1 MRLKAIQFLEKVDQN
16 ETNTYC
22 FKTNKC
28 LPAIKDLID
37 FEPDLTPM
45 IKNIQ
50 FRPARN
56 NFVAKS
62 KNNRKQIHSTDELLV
77 NTDKSGNV
85 YTFSKNQYKKYIC
98 DSATKT
104 YQKSNRNKV
113 DNINYE
119 AKTLREKLNIGD
131 RLQQIQETEVFVAV
145 KDHKV
150 GFPFTFI
157 NPHWQNLILVNYSKY
172 ILDNN
177 KF

>member
-62 KNNRKQIHSTDELLV
+62 KNNRK
-77 NTDKSGNV
+77 
-85 YTFSKNQYKKYIC
+85 
-98 DSATKT
+98 
-104 YQKSNRNKV
+104 
-113 DNINYE
+113 
-119 AKTLREKLNIGD
+119 
-131 RLQQIQETEVFVAV
+131 
-145 KDHKV
+145 
-150 GFPFTFI
+150 
-157 NPHWQNLILVNYSKY
+157 
-172 ILDNN
+172 
-177 KF
+177 